1 MIMNFDNRF
10 SVPAPIDEVWRTVLD
25 VERVAPCVPGAQV
38 RERRGDNAYNVAI
51 KIKLGPLSMTYTGDV
66 EIVETDEAAHLA
78 VMSAKAREARGQGMA
93 DATVQM
99 RLTEEDGRTQ
109 GQIHSDVTISGKA
122 ASMGRG
128 VIGDV
133 SARLVDTFAQNLAS
147 MLSGAPEPAPAPAA
161 QPAAAAGETPL
172 AAEPAPQPAAAPKA
186 DEGLPVASIAA
197 GVAADRLRDPRAL
210 LGALAVVAVVSFLLG
225 RRSAQ
230 GRRR

>member
-1 MIMNFDNRF
+1 MILNFDNRF

-147 MLSGAPEPAPAPAA
+147 MLSGAPEPAPAQAA
-161 QPAAAAGETPL
+161 QPPAAAAEARP
-172 AAEPAPQPAAAPKA
+172 AAEPAPQPAAPKA

-197 GVAADRLRDPRAL
+197 GVAADRLRDPPAL